1 MKLNFR
7 RILAIINKEFI
18 QIRRDP
24 RTIALILMMP
34 IMQLLLFGY
43 AVSSNVDHV
52 PTAVLNLDIGQ
63 QSRKLLS
70 SFSNSY

>member
-7 RILAIINKEFI
+7 RIIAIINKEFI

-43 AVSSNVDHV
+43 AVSNNVDHV
-52 PTAVLNLDIGQ
+52 PTAVLNLI
-63 QSRKLLS
+63 
-70 SFSNSY
+70 